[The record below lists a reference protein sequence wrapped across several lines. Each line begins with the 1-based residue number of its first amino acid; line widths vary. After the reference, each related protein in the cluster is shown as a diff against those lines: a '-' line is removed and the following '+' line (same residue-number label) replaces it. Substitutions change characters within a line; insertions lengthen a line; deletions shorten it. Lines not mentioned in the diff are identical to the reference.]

1 MFEISEDAEEAF
13 YAAFSIGSLDGMMQV
28 WAPDDHIICIH
39 PGGPRL
45 AGVRDIRRSWAQ
57 IFQDSMPRTF
67 TLRGR
72 IVSGE
77 GAQRIHLL
85 EENIR
90 VPGTTFVAPPVLAT
104 NIYRRLSQALAHGD
118 APRQCGSDQ
127 PEPDRPE
134 RCAPRQAQS
143 ASALICTTRK
153 TH

>member
-13 YAAFSIGSLDGMMQV
+13 YAAFCVGSLDDMMQV
-28 WAPDDHIICIH
+28 WAPDNSIICIH

-85 EENIR
+85 EENIG

-104 NIYRRLSQALAHGD
+104 NIYRRLSQGWRMVMHHASV
-118 APRQCGSDQ
+118 APTSLSQTDPSAARQGT
-127 PEPDRPE
+127 PN
-134 RCAPRQAQS
+134 PR
-143 ASALICTTRK
+143 L
-153 TH
+153 H